1 MGRKKRK
8 YVKPWCWYCNRE
20 FEDEAVLIQH
30 QKERFFFHD
39 ILLWLNNCPLK
50 NDYCGLFQEYGVS
63 SKVTKF

>member
-30 QKERFFFHD
+30 QKERFFLHG

-50 NDYCGLFQEYGVS
+50 
-63 SKVTKF
+63 VTIIVACFNNMACLTK